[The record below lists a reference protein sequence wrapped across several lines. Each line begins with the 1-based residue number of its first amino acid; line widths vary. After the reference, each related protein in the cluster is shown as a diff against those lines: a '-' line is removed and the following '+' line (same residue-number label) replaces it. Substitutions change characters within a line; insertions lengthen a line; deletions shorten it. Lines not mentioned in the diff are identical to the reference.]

1 MCGRFDFQF
10 DQIADGH
17 VLKLLN
23 VVDEFTPE
31 ALVMHVDRSITA
43 DQAVAVLARLVARRG
58 APTHIRC
65 DNGPEMTGH
74 ALIDW
79 CAEQST
85 LTRYIDPGAPWQNA
99 FVESFHSRVRDEL
112 LNVELFCCL
121 AEARVVI
128 EDWRQDYNQQRPHS
142 ALGRKAPAVFAAAWT
157 PDTPTP

>member
-23 VVDEFTPE
+23 VVDEFTRE

-65 DNGPEMTGH
+65 D
-74 ALIDW
+74 
-79 CAEQST
+79 
-85 LTRYIDPGAPWQNA
+85 
-99 FVESFHSRVRDEL
+99 
-112 LNVELFCCL
+112 
-121 AEARVVI
+121 
-128 EDWRQDYNQQRPHS
+128 
-142 ALGRKAPAVFAAAWT
+142 
-157 PDTPTP
+157 